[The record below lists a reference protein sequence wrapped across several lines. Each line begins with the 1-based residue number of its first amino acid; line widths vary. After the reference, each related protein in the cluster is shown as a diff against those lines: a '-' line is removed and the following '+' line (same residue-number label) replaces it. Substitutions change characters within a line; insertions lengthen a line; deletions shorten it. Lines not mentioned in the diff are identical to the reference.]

1 METKVSV
8 RAHAVIFD
16 KQVYRNCIVSY
27 SPEDNTVVPHIIPFS
42 TEVHSTTSY
51 NGIIIFA
58 PLGFTLP
65 PDLDM
70 PHAIAAP
77 GATPHFS
84 TILPKLPLPVDSLH
98 IQSSFFR
105 SETVNHTIFNGLMT
119 LLYRRIR

>member
-1 METKVSV
+1 MGTKVSV

-27 SPEDNTVVPHIIPFS
+27 SHDDNTSAPHIIPFS

-70 PHAIAAP
+70 PHAITAP
-77 GATPHFS
+77 GGYTAFLNRLAEATPVCGQSPHS
-84 TILPKLPLPVDSLH
+84 VILLPL
-98 IQSSFFR
+98 
-105 SETVNHTIFNGLMT
+105 
-119 LLYRRIR
+119 

>member
-1 METKVSV
+1 MESQVSV

-27 SPEDNTVVPHIIPFS
+27 SPADNTSAPRIIPFS

-65 PDLDM
+65 PELDM

-77 GATPHFS
+77 GGYTDLLNRLAEAIPVCGQSAHS
-84 TILPKLPLPVDSLH
+84 VILLPL
-98 IQSSFFR
+98 
-105 SETVNHTIFNGLMT
+105 
-119 LLYRRIR
+119 

>member
-77 GATPHFS
+77 GGYTAFLNHLAEATPACGQSPHS
-84 TILPKLPLPVDSLH
+84 VILLPL
-98 IQSSFFR
+98 
-105 SETVNHTIFNGLMT
+105 
-119 LLYRRIR
+119 

>member
-70 PHAIAAP
+70 PHAIAARGLHRISQP
-77 GATPHFS
+77 SCRSYPCLWTVSTFS
-84 TILPKLPLPVDSLH
+84 HP
-98 IQSSFFR
+98 SSA
-105 SETVNHTIFNGLMT
+105 LKQ
-119 LLYRRIR
+119 